1 MEKEKEKIM
10 SNMDREY
17 LSNVLGAIYSY
28 SENNC
33 NIPIKPSELEIT
45 LTFIAGR
52 NNKLSLSKISL
63 EYISYNSKRDLKKM
77 KNRISVCC

>member
-1 MEKEKEKIM
+1 MEKEKEKEKEKIM

-33 NIPIKPSELEIT
+33 IIPIEP
-45 LTFIAGR
+45 
-52 NNKLSLSKISL
+52 
-63 EYISYNSKRDLKKM
+63 
-77 KNRISVCC
+77 

>member
-1 MEKEKEKIM
+1 LKLFVFFDLKFIGFFIKKQKKMKKEKEKIM

-33 NIPIKPSELEIT
+33 IIPIEP
-45 LTFIAGR
+45 
-52 NNKLSLSKISL
+52 
-63 EYISYNSKRDLKKM
+63 
-77 KNRISVCC
+77 